1 MKGCNNRHLAV
12 RDTEYWHVAR
22 QLKKGNERSEQI
34 SEKSTRSVCIFQVVC
49 CLFVYEAKFIEWHGY

>member
-22 QLKKGNERSEQI
+22 QLKKGMKEVN
-34 SEKSTRSVCIFQVVC
+34 K
-49 CLFVYEAKFIEWHGY
+49 